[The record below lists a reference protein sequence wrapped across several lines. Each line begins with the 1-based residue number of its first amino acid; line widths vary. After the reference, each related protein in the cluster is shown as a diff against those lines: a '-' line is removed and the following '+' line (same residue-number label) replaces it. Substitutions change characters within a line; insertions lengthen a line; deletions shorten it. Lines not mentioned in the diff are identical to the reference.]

1 MRSAGLI
8 TAPSLRCGRGL
19 GNKDTVRALK
29 NLCLKYK
36 NDIVFLSETKQK
48 KSYLEKIRTRVKM
61 DNAFYVEPIGIAG
74 GLALWW
80 NNEVKLSVLYS
91 DKNLIDTIISINGE
105 PEWFGTFIYAPPYEE
120 EKQEFWERLG
130 KLRDNANG
138 KWCIMGD
145 TNVVASPSEKYG
157 GAPFD
162 LNSAKWYHE
171 FLEKSLLMEIQSK

>member
-1 MRSAGLI
+1 MALL
-8 TAPSLRCGRGL
+8 AWNVRGL
-19 GNKDTVRALK
+19 DNKDTIRALK
-29 NLCLKYK
+29 NICLKHK
-36 NDIVFLSETKQK
+36 NDIVFLSETKK
-48 KSYLEKIRTRVKM
+48 KKRYLEKIRMRMKL

-80 NNEVKLSVLYS
+80 NNEVKLSVLHH
-91 DKNLIDTIISINGE
+91 DKNLIDTVISINGE

-130 KLRDNANG
+130 TLRDNASV

-145 TNVVASPSEKYG
+145 TNVVSSPSEKYG

-162 LNSAKWYHE
+162 YNNAKWYYE